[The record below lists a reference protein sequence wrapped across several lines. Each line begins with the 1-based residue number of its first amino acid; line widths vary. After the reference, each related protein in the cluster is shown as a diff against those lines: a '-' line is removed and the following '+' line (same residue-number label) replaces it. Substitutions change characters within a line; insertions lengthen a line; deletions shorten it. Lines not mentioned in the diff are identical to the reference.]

1 MTPEKVKEMLD
12 ACYLAKR
19 IRELLP
25 ELPKG
30 VAPSY
35 IQYLDTIRQL
45 EQNGEKVKISDI
57 SEALGLP
64 RPGVTRTVREME
76 EKDYLRKLSSDEDG
90 RITYIAVTPK
100 GEELSER
107 YDKTYFSELSREL
120 DNISDEE
127 ADGMISAVEKFYKVM
142 SERKKKIG

>member
-1 MTPEKVKEMLD
+1 MTPEKVKKMLD

-25 ELPKG
+25 ELPNG

-35 IQYLDTIRQL
+35 IQYLDTIRRL

-64 RPGVTRTVREME
+64 RPGVTRTVREMG
-76 EKDYLRKLSSDEDG
+76 EKGYLRKLSSDEDG
-90 RITYIAVTPK
+90 RITYITATPK

-107 YDKTYFSELSREL
+107 YDKIYFSELSEEL

-142 SERKKKIG
+142 SERKKKLG

>member
-25 ELPKG
+25 ELSKG

-76 EKDYLRKLSSDEDG
+76 EKGYLRKLSSDEDG

>member
-57 SEALGLP
+57 SEALELP

-76 EKDYLRKLSSDEDG
+76 EKGYLRKLPSDEDG

-107 YDKTYFSELSREL
+107 YDKTYFSELSQEL

-127 ADGMISAVEKFYKVM
+127 ADGMIAAVEKFYKVM

>member
-1 MTPEKVKEMLD
+1 MTPEKVKKMLD

-25 ELPKG
+25 VLPNG

-35 IQYLDTIRQL
+35 IQYLDTIRRL
-45 EQNGEKVKISDI
+45 EQTGEKVKISDI

-76 EKDYLRKLSSDEDG
+76 EKGYLRKLSSDEDG
-90 RITYIAVTPK
+90 RITYITATPK

-107 YDKTYFSELSREL
+107 YDKIYFSELSEEL

-142 SERKKKIG
+142 SERKKKLG

>member
-1 MTPEKVKEMLD
+1 MTPEKVKKMLD

-25 ELPKG
+25 ELPNG

-35 IQYLDTIRQL
+35 IQYLDTIRRL
-45 EQNGEKVKISDI
+45 EQTGEKVKISDI

-76 EKDYLRKLSSDEDG
+76 EKGYLRKLSSYEDG
-90 RITYIAVTPK
+90 RITYITATPK

-107 YDKTYFSELSREL
+107 YNKIYFFELSGEL
-120 DNISDEE
+120 NSISDEE

-142 SERKKKIG
+142 SERKKKLG

>member
-1 MTPEKVKEMLD
+1 MTPEKVKKMLD

-25 ELPKG
+25 ELPNG

-35 IQYLDTIRQL
+35 IQYLDTIRRL
-45 EQNGEKVKISDI
+45 EKNGRKVKISDI
-57 SEALGLP
+57 SEVLELP

-76 EKDYLRKLSSDEDG
+76 EKGYLRKLSSDGDG
-90 RITYIAVTPK
+90 RITYITATPK

-107 YDKTYFSELSREL
+107 YDKIYFSELSEEL

-142 SERKKKIG
+142 SERKKKLG

>member
-1 MTPEKVKEMLD
+1 MTPEKVKKMLD

-19 IRELLP
+19 IRELLT

-45 EQNGEKVKISDI
+45 EQNGRKVKISDI
-57 SEALGLP
+57 SEALELP

-76 EKDYLRKLSSDEDG
+76 EKGYLRKLSSDEDG
-90 RITYIAVTPK
+90 RITYITATPK
-100 GEELSER
+100 GAELSEQ
-107 YDKTYFSELSREL
+107 YDSIYFSELSQEL
-120 DNISDEE
+120 GEISDEE

-142 SERKKKIG
+142 TERKKKIG

>member
-1 MTPEKVKEMLD
+1 MTPEKVKKMLD

-25 ELPKG
+25 ELPNG

-35 IQYLDTIRQL
+35 IQYLDTIRRL
-45 EQNGEKVKISDI
+45 EQTGKKVKISDI

-76 EKDYLRKLSSDEDG
+76 EKGYLRKLPSGEDG
-90 RITYIAVTPK
+90 RITYITATPK

-107 YDKTYFSELSREL
+107 YDKIYFFELSGEL
-120 DNISDEE
+120 NSISDEE

-142 SERKKKIG
+142 SERKKKLG

>member
-1 MTPEKVKEMLD
+1 MTPEMVKKMLD

-25 ELPKG
+25 ELPNG

-35 IQYLDTIRQL
+35 IQYLDTIRRL
-45 EQNGEKVKISDI
+45 EQTGEKVKISDI

-76 EKDYLRKLSSDEDG
+76 EKGYLCKLSSDEDG
-90 RITYIAVTPK
+90 RITYITATPK

-107 YDKTYFSELSREL
+107 YDKIYFFELSGEL
-120 DNISDEE
+120 NSISDEE

-142 SERKKKIG
+142 SERKKKLG

>member
-19 IRELLP
+19 IRDLLP

-35 IQYLDTIRQL
+35 IHYLDTIRGIQ
-45 EQNGEKVKISDI
+45 QSGKKVKISDI

-64 RPGVTRTVREME
+64 RPGVTRTVKEME
-76 EKDYLRKLSSDEDG
+76 QKGYLSKLSSDEDG
-90 RITYIAVTPK
+90 RITYITATEK
-100 GEELSER
+100 GMALSEKYDKIYFAELSDDLGDITE
-107 YDKTYFSELSREL
+107 
-120 DNISDEE
+120 EE
-127 ADGMISAVEKFYKVM
+127 ADHMILAVKKFYKVM
-142 SERKKKIG
+142 NERKMELE

>member
-1 MTPEKVKEMLD
+1 MTPEKVKKMLD

-25 ELPKG
+25 ELPNG

-35 IQYLDTIRQL
+35 IQYLDTIRRL
-45 EQNGEKVKISDI
+45 EQTGKKVKISDI

-76 EKDYLRKLSSDEDG
+76 EKGYLRKLSSGEDG
-90 RITYIAVTPK
+90 RITYITATPK

-107 YDKTYFSELSREL
+107 YDKIYFFELSGEL
-120 DNISDEE
+120 NSISDEE

-142 SERKKKIG
+142 SERKKKLG

>member
-25 ELPKG
+25 ELPNG

-35 IQYLDTIRQL
+35 IQYLDTIRKL
-45 EQNGEKVKISDI
+45 EKNGRKVKISDI

-76 EKDYLRKLSSDEDG
+76 EKGYLCKLSSDEDG
-90 RITYIAVTPK
+90 RITYITATPK

-107 YDKTYFSELSREL
+107 YDKTYFSELSGEL
-120 DNISDEE
+120 DDISDEE
-127 ADGMISAVEKFYKVM
+127 ADGMISAIEKFYKVM

>member
-25 ELPKG
+25 ELPNG

-35 IQYLDTIRQL
+35 IQYLDTIRRL

-76 EKDYLRKLSSDEDG
+76 EKGYLRKLSSDEDG
-90 RITYIAVTPK
+90 RITYITAAPK

-107 YDKTYFSELSREL
+107 YDKTYFSELSGEL
-120 DNISDEE
+120 DDISDEE
-127 ADGMISAVEKFYKVM
+127 ADGMISAIEKFYKLM
-142 SERKKKIG
+142 SERKKKLG

>member
-1 MTPEKVKEMLD
+1 MTPEKVKKMLD

-35 IQYLDTIRQL
+35 IQYLDTIRKL
-45 EQNGEKVKISDI
+45 EKNGRKVKISDI

-76 EKDYLRKLSSDEDG
+76 EKGYLRKLSSDGDG
-90 RITYIAVTPK
+90 RITYIAATPK

-107 YDKTYFSELSREL
+107 YDKIYFSELSEEL

-142 SERKKKIG
+142 SERKKKLG